1 MYMIA
6 VDLELEDKCVC
17 VCQYVDIKDVET
29 VTDEQIKQKVYS
41 DYLMNNIHINHLI
54 TFCYNSIIILEEIID
69 FVPQAIFYRL
79 DNILKLL

>member
-29 VTDEQIKQKVYS
+29 VTESLFRLSYEQCPY
-41 DYLMNNIHINHLI
+41 
-54 TFCYNSIIILEEIID
+54 
-69 FVPQAIFYRL
+69 
-79 DNILKLL
+79 